1 MKMKT
6 RKLAIVEE
14 PRAPAPIK
22 TKFEKL
28 SWLVDDLE
36 RSAEYNLKKF
46 QESFEKNPA
55 YAFEWSA
62 GAFDAAAEK
71 QVAAIIKDV
80 LSPDKEASEA
90 ERAEWILRE
99 ALDRAMRG
107 ARNPARSTSAQS
119 NEMEKSIASVWAKV
133 YDKVERGMF

>member
-1 MKMKT
+1 MKT

-14 PRAPAPIK
+14 PKAPAPIK

-28 SWLVDDLE
+28 TYIADDLA

-46 QESFEKNPA
+46 QASFEKNPA

-62 GAFDAAAEK
+62 SAFVAAAEK
-71 QVAAIIKDV
+71 QVGEIIQIILK
-80 LSPDKEASEA
+80 KNEASEE
-90 ERAEWILRE
+90 ERAEYVLRE
-99 ALDRAMRG
+99 ALDRAMRE
-107 ARNPARSTSAQS
+107 ARSPSHSTSVQS
-119 NEMEKSIASVWAKV
+119 NEIARAIASVWAKV

>member
-1 MKMKT
+1 MKT
-6 RKLAIVEE
+6 RKLAIVDE

-28 SWLVDDLE
+28 TYLADDLL
-36 RSAEYNLKKF
+36 RSSEYNLKKF

-71 QVAAIIKDV
+71 QVGTIMVEV
-80 LSPDKEASEA
+80 LTRQDATEEQ
-90 ERAEWILRE
+90 RAEWVLRE
-99 ALDRAMRG
+99 ALDRAMRE
-107 ARNPARSTSAQS
+107 ARNPSHSTSVQS
-119 NEMEKSIASVWAKV
+119 NEMARAVASAWAKV